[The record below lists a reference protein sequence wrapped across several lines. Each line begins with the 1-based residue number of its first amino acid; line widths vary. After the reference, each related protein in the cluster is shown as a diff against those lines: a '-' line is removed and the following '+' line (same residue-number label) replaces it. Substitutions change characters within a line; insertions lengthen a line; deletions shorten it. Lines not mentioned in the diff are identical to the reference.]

1 MSLTEH
7 VSGIPTLSNR
17 HLADLEAAYP
27 KFAEA
32 ARQLRYLCEPANAPA
47 IRRRNQRRMR
57 VGLKPLEVAIPAA
70 YHTAF
75 WAVYEPPLHFPHPL
89 FYIE

>member
-1 MSLTEH
+1 MSLTDD
-7 VSGIPTLSNR
+7 VSGLSSR
-17 HLADLEAAYP
+17 QLADLEFEYP

-32 ARQLRYLCEPANAPA
+32 ARQLRYLRDPANAPA

-57 VGLKPLEVAIPAA
+57 LGLKPLEVAIPAA

-75 WAVYEPPLHFPHPL
+75 WAVYEPPLHIPYPL